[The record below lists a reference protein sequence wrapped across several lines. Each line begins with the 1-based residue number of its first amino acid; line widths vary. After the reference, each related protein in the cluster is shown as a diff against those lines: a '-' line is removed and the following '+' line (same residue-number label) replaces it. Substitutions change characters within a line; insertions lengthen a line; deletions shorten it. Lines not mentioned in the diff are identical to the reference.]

1 MAADSPRKEMTMAGS
16 EATTARPGTDRDGL
30 VLFLEGAYPDLDREF
45 SPIYRASVEYTASSV
60 ERMYALY
67 QAIAYL
73 TARAVPGDIV
83 ECGVWR
89 GGNCILA
96 ARTLDMLGDTS
107 RRIWLYDTFSG
118 MTEPTSRDR
127 DVYGGSAL
135 DMRGSAHTAEGRPT
149 PFQFVA
155 SLDDVKAN
163 MATTGFPEDR
173 IVYVEGPVEETLPAS
188 RPDEI
193 ALLRLDTDWF
203 ESTAHSLRH
212 LYPRLSRGGVLISDD
227 YGDWP
232 GVREAVDGYLAEIDE
247 RLLLNRIDNTGRI
260 AVKC

>member
-1 MAADSPRKEMTMAGS
+1 MTMTRT
-16 EATTARPGTDRDGL
+16 EATTARPATMDRDGL
-30 VLFLEGAYPDLDREF
+30 VLFLECAYPDLDGEF
-45 SPIYRASVEYTASSV
+45 SPIYRGSVEYTASSV

-67 QAIAYL
+67 QSIVYL
-73 TARAVPGDIV
+73 DARGVPGDIV

-89 GGNCILA
+89 GGSCILA
-96 ARTLDMLGDTS
+96 ARTLILLGDTS

-118 MTEPTSRDR
+118 MTQPTSRDR
-127 DVYGGSAL
+127 DIYGGKAL
-135 DMRGSAHTAEGRPT
+135 DMRERSHTEQGRPT

-155 SLDDVKAN
+155 SLEDVRSN
-163 MATTGFPEDR
+163 MANSGFPEDR
-173 IVYVEGPVEETLPAS
+173 VVYVEGPVEETLPGS
-188 RPDEI
+188 RPDQI

-232 GVREAVDGYLAEIDE
+232 GVREAVDGFLDEIGE

-260 AVKC
+260 AIKC

>member
-1 MAADSPRKEMTMAGS
+1 MAGS
-16 EATTARPGTDRDGL
+16 EVRTQRRASTDRDGL
-30 VLFLEGAYPDLDREF
+30 ILFLEGAYPDLDRDF
-45 SPIYRASVEYTASSV
+45 SRIYRGSVEYTASSV

-73 TARAVPGDIV
+73 SARGVSGDIV

-89 GGNCILA
+89 GGSCILA
-96 ARTLDMLGDTS
+96 ARTLMLLGDTS

-118 MTEPTSRDR
+118 MTEPTTRDR
-127 DVYGGSAL
+127 DVYGGKAV
-135 DMRGSAHTAEGRPT
+135 DMRGRAHTDEGRPT
-149 PFQFVA
+149 PFQFVE
-155 SLDDVKAN
+155 SLEDVKAN
-163 MATTGFPEDR
+163 MATSGFPQDR
-173 IVYVEGPVEETLPAS
+173 VVYVEGPVEQTLPAT
-188 RPDEI
+188 RPDQI

-212 LYPRLSRGGVLISDD
+212 LYPRLTPGGILISDD

-232 GVREAVDGYLAEIDE
+232 GVREAVDGYLAESGQQ
-247 RLLLNRIDNTGRI
+247 LLLHRIDNTGRI

>member
-1 MAADSPRKEMTMAGS
+1 MTV
-16 EATTARPGTDRDGL
+16 DRDGL
-30 VLFLEGAYPDLDREF
+30 VLFLEGAYPDLDPEF
-45 SPIYRASVEYTASSV
+45 SPIYRGSVEYTASSV

-67 QAIAYL
+67 QAIRYL
-73 TARAVPGDIV
+73 SSRGVPGDIV

-89 GGNCILA
+89 GGSCVLA
-96 ARTLDMLGDTS
+96 ALTLMLLGDTE

-118 MTEPTSRDR
+118 MTEPTGRDR
-127 DVYGGSAL
+127 DVYGGKAI
-135 DMRGSAHTAEGRPT
+135 DMQGRTHTEEGRPT

-163 MATTGFPEDR
+163 MATTGFPDDR
-173 IVYVEGPVEETLPAS
+173 IVYVEGPVESTLPAT
-188 RPDEI
+188 RPDEV

-212 LYPRLSRGGVLISDD
+212 LYPRLSHGGVLLSDD

-232 GVREAVDGYLAEIDE
+232 GVREAVDGYLAEAGQP
-247 RLLLNRIDNTGRI
+247 LLLHRIDNTGRI
-260 AVKC
+260 AVKP

>member
-1 MAADSPRKEMTMAGS
+1 MASS
-16 EATTARPGTDRDGL
+16 EATTARPAGTDRDGL

-45 SPIYRASVEYTASSV
+45 SALYRGSVEYTASSV

-67 QAIAYL
+67 QAIVYL
-73 TARAVPGDIV
+73 HSRGVPGDVV

-89 GGNCILA
+89 GGNCLLA
-96 ARTLDMLGDTS
+96 ARTLMLLGDTS
-107 RRIWLYDTFSG
+107 RRVWLYDTFSG

-127 DVYGGSAL
+127 DVYGGKAL
-135 DMRGSAHTAEGRPT
+135 DMRGRAHTEEGRPT

-155 SLDDVKAN
+155 SLEDVKAN

-173 IVYVEGPVEETLPAS
+173 LVYVEGPVEETLPEC
-188 RPDEI
+188 RPDEV

-212 LYPRLSRGGVLISDD
+212 LYPRLSQGGVLISDD

-232 GVREAVDGYLAEIDE
+232 GVREAVDGYLSEVGA
-247 RLLLNRIDNTGRI
+247 RLLLNRIDNTGRM

>member
-1 MAADSPRKEMTMAGS
+1 MTTVSS
-16 EATTARPGTDRDGL
+16 EATAAGPASTERDGL
-30 VLFLEGAYPDLDREF
+30 VLFLEGAYPDLDSEF
-45 SPIYRASVEYTASSV
+45 SAIYRGSVEYTSSSV

-67 QAIAYL
+67 QAILYL
-73 TARAVPGDIV
+73 NARRVAGDIV

-89 GGNCILA
+89 GGNCVLA
-96 ARTLDMLGDTS
+96 ARTLTLLGDTR
-107 RRIWLYDTFSG
+107 RRIWLYDTFTG

-135 DMRGSAHTAEGRPT
+135 DMRGRTHTEAGRPT

-155 SLDDVKAN
+155 SLEDVKAN

-173 IVYVEGPVEETLPAS
+173 LVYVQGPVEETLPAS
-188 RPDEI
+188 RPEEV

-212 LYPRLSRGGVLISDD
+212 LYPRLSRGGVLLSDD

-232 GVREAVDGYLAEIDE
+232 GVKEAVDGYLAEQGE
-247 RLLLNRIDNTGRI
+247 HLLLNRIDNTGRM
-260 AVKC
+260 ALKC

>member
-1 MAADSPRKEMTMAGS
+1 MVSS
-16 EATTARPGTDRDGL
+16 EATTARPAGTDRDGL

-45 SPIYRASVEYTASSV
+45 SAIYRGSVEYTASSV

-67 QAIAYL
+67 QAIMYL
-73 TARAVPGDIV
+73 NARRVAGDIV

-89 GGNCILA
+89 GGNCLLA
-96 ARTLDMLGDTS
+96 ARTLMLLGDNT

-118 MTEPTSRDR
+118 MTDPTSRDR
-127 DVYGGSAL
+127 DVYGGKAL
-135 DMRGSAHTAEGRPT
+135 DMRERAHTEEGRPT

-173 IVYVEGPVEETLPAS
+173 LVYVEGPVEQTLPER
-188 RPDEI
+188 RPDEVG
-193 ALLRLDTDWF
+193 LLRLDTDWF

-212 LYPRLSRGGVLISDD
+212 LYPQLSRGGVLISDD

-232 GVREAVDGYLAEIDE
+232 GVREAVDGYLAEVDE

-260 AVKC
+260 AVKG

>member
-1 MAADSPRKEMTMAGS
+1 MARS
-16 EATTARPGTDRDGL
+16 EARDGL
-30 VLFLEGAYPDLDREF
+30 VLFLEGAYPDLDPEF
-45 SPIYRASVEYTASSV
+45 SPIYRGSVECTAASV

-67 QAIAYL
+67 QAVRYVCS
-73 TARAVPGDIV
+73 REVPGDVV

-89 GGNCILA
+89 GGSCMLA
-96 ARTLDMLGDTS
+96 ALTLLHLGDTS

-135 DMRGSAHTAEGRPT
+135 DMRGRTHTDEGRPT
-149 PFQFVA
+149 PFQFMA
-155 SLDDVKAN
+155 SLDDVRAN
-163 MATTGFPEDR
+163 MAGTGFPEDR
-173 IVYVEGPVEETLPAS
+173 IVYVTGPVEETLPAT

-212 LYPRLSRGGVLISDD
+212 LYPRLSGGGVLLSDD

-232 GVREAVDGYLAEIDE
+232 GVREAVDGYLAEVDQT
-247 RLLLNRIDNTGRI
+247 LLLTRIDNTGRI
-260 AVKC
+260 ALKC

>member
-1 MAADSPRKEMTMAGS
+1 MASS
-16 EATTARPGTDRDGL
+16 EATTARLAGTERDGL

-45 SPIYRASVEYTASSV
+45 SAIYRGSVEYTASSV

-67 QAIAYL
+67 QAIVYL
-73 TARAVPGDIV
+73 HSRRVPGDIV

-89 GGNCILA
+89 GGNCLLA
-96 ARTLDMLGDTS
+96 ARTLMLLGDTS

-127 DVYGGSAL
+127 DVYGGKAL
-135 DMRGSAHTAEGRPT
+135 DMRERTHTEEGRPT

-155 SLDDVKAN
+155 SLEDVKAN
-163 MATTGFPEDR
+163 MATTGFPEER
-173 IVYVEGPVEETLPAS
+173 LVYVEGPVEETLPEC
-188 RPDEI
+188 RPDEV

-203 ESTAHSLRH
+203 ESTLHSLRH

-232 GVREAVDGYLAEIDE
+232 GVREAIDGYLAENDE

-260 AVKC
+260 ALKC

>member
-1 MAADSPRKEMTMAGS
+1 MASS
-16 EATTARPGTDRDGL
+16 EATTARPAGTDRDGL

-45 SPIYRASVEYTASSV
+45 SAIYRGSVEYTASSV

-67 QAIAYL
+67 QAIVYL
-73 TARAVPGDIV
+73 HSRCVPGDIV

-89 GGNCILA
+89 GGNCLLA
-96 ARTLDMLGDTS
+96 ARTLMLLGDTS

-127 DVYGGSAL
+127 DVYGGKAL
-135 DMRGSAHTAEGRPT
+135 DMRERTHTEEGRPT

-155 SLDDVKAN
+155 SLEAVKAN

-173 IVYVEGPVEETLPAS
+173 LVYVEGPVEETLPEC
-188 RPDEI
+188 RPDEV
-193 ALLRLDTDWF
+193 ALLRLDTDWY

-232 GVREAVDGYLAEIDE
+232 GVREAVDGYLAEVDE
-247 RLLLNRIDNTGRI
+247 RLLLNRIDNTGRM
-260 AVKC
+260 AVKA